1 MTDRSAVARLGHF
14 IATAPA
20 DHSAEAIRRS
30 RRNILDTLGCMF
42 LARDDETTR
51 VALETVRGWGSGPVP
66 VAGHDIH
73 LPAPWAAF
81 VNASAAHAMELDDW
95 DEPSSVHT
103 SAVSVPALLAIL
115 AGRGASGGDL
125 IDAHL
130 VAVETSMRMGEA
142 VNMGHYD
149 RGWQATGTIGPIAAA
164 AGCARALKLDPGRAA
179 NAIALSTSM
188 AAGYVSQFGTTAKP
202 MHAGFAAKS
211 GVFAATLAV
220 NGATG
225 RNSTLDGP
233 VSFAALMSDAAKA
246 DFDRAFTKLG
256 DPWGILEH
264 GLYIKMV
271 PSCGATNLVIEGA
284 LSLREAH
291 GLTSDRID
299 SVRLSL
305 PDYHAKIL
313 CYPDPKF
320 RDQALFSAEWCLAAA
335 LVRGRV
341 WIDEFT
347 PEALADSAI
356 RALLPR
362 ISVDVRPTSGRKL
375 TFDPKD
381 PDHVEI
387 TLKSGEVLKT
397 AVAVPKGAP
406 FPEISDTDAE
416 QKYFAMALNGVE
428 KAQAVSVRD
437 MLRADPESWGV
448 DDLNALLTRQ
458 LWKGIR

>member
-20 DHSAEAIRRS
+20 DHSAEAMRRS

-66 VAGHDIH
+66 AAGHDIH

-103 SAVSVPALLAIL
+103 SAVSVPALLATL

-164 AGCARALKLDPGRAA
+164 AGCARALRLDARQAA

-211 GVFAATLAV
+211 GVFAAALAA
-220 NGATG
+220 NEAAGHD
-225 RNSTLDGP
+225 STLDGP
-233 VSFAALMSDAAKA
+233 VGFAALMSDAAKA
-246 DFDRAFTKLG
+246 DFDRAFAKLG
-256 DPWGILEH
+256 NPWGILEH

-291 GLTSDRID
+291 DLTPDRID

-313 CYPDPKF
+313 CYPDPQS
-320 RDQALFSAEWCLAAA
+320 RDQALFSAEWCMAAA

-347 PEALADSAI
+347 PESLADPAI

-362 ISVDVRPTSGRKL
+362 IGVDVRPTSGRKL

-387 TLKSGEVLKT
+387 TLKSGEVLRT
-397 AVAVPKGAP
+397 AVSVPKGAP

-428 KAQAVSVRD
+428 KAQAISVRN

>member
-1 MTDRSAVARLGHF
+1 MTDQSAVARLGHF
-14 IATAPA
+14 IAAAPS
-20 DHSAEAIRRS
+20 DHSAEALRRS
-30 RRNILDTLGCMF
+30 RRSILDTLGCMF

-51 VALETVRGWGSGPVP
+51 AALDTVRGWGGGPVP
-66 VAGHDIH
+66 VAGHDIR

-81 VNASAAHAMELDDW
+81 VNAAAAHAMELDDW

-115 AGRGASGGDL
+115 AGRGASGSDL

-130 VAVETSMRMGEA
+130 VAVESSMRMGEA

-149 RGWQATGTIGPIAAA
+149 RGWQATGTIGPIVAA
-164 AGCARALKLDPGRAA
+164 AGCARALRLDAGRAA

-188 AAGYVSQFGTTAKP
+188 AAGYVSQFGTMAKP
-202 MHAGFAAKS
+202 MHAGLAAKS
-211 GVFAATLAV
+211 GVLAATLAA

-225 RNSTLDGP
+225 RDSVLDGP
-233 VSFAALMSDAAKA
+233 VSFASLMSDADKT
-246 DFDRAFTKLG
+246 DFDRAFAKLG

-284 LSLREAH
+284 LLLRNAH
-291 GLTSDRID
+291 GLTPGQID

-313 CYPDPKF
+313 SYPDPQF
-320 RDQALFSAEWCLAAA
+320 RDQALFSAEWCVAAA

-347 PEALADSAI
+347 PEALADPTI

-362 ISVDVRPTSGRKL
+362 ISVDVRPTIGRKL

-397 AVAVPKGAP
+397 TVAAPKGAP
-406 FPEISDTDAE
+406 FPEVSDSDVE
-416 QKYFAMALNGVE
+416 EKYFAMALNGVGE
-428 KAQAVSVRD
+428 TQARSVRS
-437 MLRADPESWGV
+437 MLRANPESWGV
-448 DDLNALLTRQ
+448 DDLNPLLTRQ
-458 LWKGIR
+458 

>member
-1 MTDRSAVARLGHF
+1 MTDRSAVVRLGHF
-14 IATAPA
+14 IAAAPA
-20 DHSAEAIRRS
+20 DHSAEAVRRS
-30 RRNILDTLGCMF
+30 RRSILDTLGCMF

-51 VALETVRGWGSGPVP
+51 AALDTVRGWGSGPVP
-66 VAGHDIH
+66 VAGHDIR

-81 VNASAAHAMELDDW
+81 VNACAAHAMELDDW

-115 AGRGASGGDL
+115 AGRGASGSDL
-125 IDAHL
+125 TDAHL
-130 VAVETSMRMGEA
+130 VAVETSMRVGEA

-164 AGCARALKLDPGRAA
+164 AGCARALKLDAGRAA
-179 NAIALSTSM
+179 NVIALSTSM
-188 AAGYVSQFGTTAKP
+188 AAGYVSQFGTMAKP

-211 GVFAATLAV
+211 GVFAATLAA
-220 NGATG
+220 NGATA
-225 RNSTLDGP
+225 RDSTLDGP
-233 VSFAALMSDAAKA
+233 VSFAALMSDATRA
-246 DFDRAFTKLG
+246 DFDRAFAKLG
-256 DPWGILEH
+256 NPWGILEH

-271 PSCGATNLVIEGA
+271 PSCGATNLVVEGA

-291 GLTSDRID
+291 GLTPGRID

-313 CYPDPKF
+313 CYPDPQF

-335 LVRGRV
+335 LARGRV
-341 WIDEFT
+341 WTDEFT
-347 PEALADSAI
+347 PEALADPTI
-356 RALLPR
+356 RELLPR

-387 TLKSGEVLKT
+387 KLKSGEVLKAT
-397 AVAVPKGAP
+397 VAAPKGAP
-406 FPEISDTDAE
+406 FPEISDADAE
-416 QKYFAMALNGVE
+416 EKYFAMALKGVE
-428 KAQAVSVRD
+428 KAQAGSVRD
-437 MLRADPESWGV
+437 MLRADPESWSV
-448 DDLNALLTRQ
+448 DDLNALLKRQ
-458 LWKGIR
+458 